1 MIDAAQH
8 VDRNLI
14 YTAISRAKK
23 MCFVIGSLRELNA
36 GIREVK
42 SRDRKTF
49 VAEYLKELCT

>member
-1 MIDAAQH
+1 
-8 VDRNLI
+8 
-14 YTAISRAKK
+14 